1 MKRLYYWISL
11 LLLLYVSSNQVYSQ
25 IGVLCNDWG
34 DCDISNFIIDTSNR
48 DQIYDSRNG
57 WSLSPHDT
65 IRMLV
70 VFAELVYTDTI
81 PDPSLNWDNH
91 YWDAH
96 HLPRWA
102 DSLFAAYDTTDFS
115 YKRVTKYFQ
124 YASSNDH
131 IVLGDYLMAPTN
143 NGVFSI
149 STQNGIINATEIAT
163 AVNNQLQSGFVTKTD
178 G

>member
-1 MKRLYYWISL
+1 MKRLLCRISL
-11 LLLLYVSSNQVYSQ
+11 IIWIFISSLNGFSQ
-25 IGVLCNDWG
+25 INDLLG
-34 DCDISNFIIDTSNR
+34 LPLDCYINDNTTDSLYR
-48 DQIYDSRNG
+48 DDLYDSRNG
-57 WSLSPHDT
+57 CWLSPHDT

-96 HLPRWA
+96 QLPIWA